1 MGKFQSPRTG
11 YILSSPLFI
20 FLSSCLLPCII
31 LLLLLLLH
39 TASSFKS
46 LLSSQR
52 SNRIYHRSPM
62 QTEISQLA
70 SQRIMPETRCT
81 SFPALSVYPR
91 IGISRLHRRPM
102 IDYFSYLLLNKIILI
117 LQSFYNLRCMTAN
130 SERHTEFFV
139 TAR

>member
-1 MGKFQSPRTG
+1 MVVHHGE
-11 YILSSPLFI
+11 SSPQSQHANGKI
-20 FLSSCLLPCII
+20 RQAVAKRQLSRQWASFNLLALSTYSLPSCLLPCII

-52 SNRIYHRSPM
+52 SNRIYHRSLM
-62 QTEISQLA
+62 QTEKSQPE

-81 SFPALSVYPR
+81 SFPALSVDPR
-91 IGISRLHRRPM
+91 VGISRLHRRPM

-117 LQSFYNLRCMTAN
+117 L
-130 SERHTEFFV
+130 
-139 TAR
+139 